1 MVKTEIVIKN
11 DFQKA
16 RKLFDDLDSIMTDYS
31 DFVRI
36 YKNNPTYYVL
46 FNQLMN
52 KDNIDT
58 AFLEAFNDKIVQYVN
73 DSSEPDKEEF
83 KLEEFE
89 I

>member
-36 YKNNPTYYVL
+36 YKNNPTHYRL
-46 FNQLMN
+46 FNDGID
-52 KDNIDT
+52 KDLIDT
-58 AFLEAFNDKIVQYVN
+58 AF
-73 DSSEPDKEEF
+73 
-83 KLEEFE
+83 
-89 I
+89 